1 LRPRRVI
8 GAPVVA
14 LGCVAFLAGC
24 HAPNARVVRSVTV
37 EFVTADSGAARPV
50 VIAQC
55 GHLAGVTVTPTQQG
69 DPNVI
74 LDYSNAT
81 TGEYETLTN
90 CITNLQETQPALQ
103 IRDYTVD
110 DGTDN

>member
-1 LRPRRVI
+1 LL
-8 GAPVVA
+8 
-14 LGCVAFLAGC
+14 LGGTLLLAGC
-24 HAPNARVVRSVTV
+24 HEPGGIVHRSITV

-50 VIAQC
+50 VIARC
-55 GHLAGVTVTPTQQG
+55 GHLPGVTVTATQQG

-74 LDYSNAT
+74 LDYSRAT
-81 TGEYETLTN
+81 TGQYEALTT
-90 CITNLQETQPALQ
+90 CVTNLEESQPTLQ